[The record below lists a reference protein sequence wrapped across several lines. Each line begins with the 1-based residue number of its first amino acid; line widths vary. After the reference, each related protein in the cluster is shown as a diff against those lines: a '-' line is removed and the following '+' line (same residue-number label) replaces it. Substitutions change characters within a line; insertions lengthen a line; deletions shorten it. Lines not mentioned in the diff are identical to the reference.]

1 MTDIQLFYE
10 ELGSGEPMLLLHGN
24 GEEHGYFRHQM
35 ECFSKSHRVIA
46 IDTRGHGKSPMGE
59 KEFSI
64 RQFAADLYDFM
75 RELGLEKAIL
85 LGFSDGANIALEFAL
100 QHPEMVSKLILN
112 GGNIEPCGV
121 KAIYQIPTV
130 LEYWWLNILGIFTDR
145 MRQRKML
152 LRLMV
157 KEPHITPTLLAT
169 LNMPTLVIAGTND
182 MIRESHTKYIA
193 SSIPNSVLKIIPGDH
208 YVAAKNPLC
217 FNEAVK
223 SFIIL
228 MK

>member
-64 RQFAADLYDFM
+64 KQFAQDLDDFM
-75 RELGLEKAIL
+75 VEMGLEKAII
-85 LGFSDGANIALEFAL
+85 LGFSDGANIAMEFAL
-100 QHPEMVSKLILN
+100 AHRDKVSKLILN

-130 LEYWWLNILGIFTDR
+130 LEYWWLNVLGIFTDR

-157 KEPHITPTLLAT
+157 KEPHITPTQLAT

-182 MIRESHTKYIA
+182 MIRESHTKLIA

-208 YVAAKNPLC
+208 FVAAKNPLC

-223 SFIIL
+223 SFIYE
-228 MK
+228 

>member
-10 ELGSGEPMLLLHGN
+10 EKGSGEPMILLHGN
-24 GEEHGYFRHQM
+24 GEEHGYFQHQI
-35 ECFSKSHRVIA
+35 EHFSQSFRVIA
-46 IDTRGHGKSPMGE
+46 LDTRGHGKSPLGE

-75 RELGLEKAIL
+75 REIGLDKAIL

-112 GGNIEPCGV
+112 GGNIEPFGV

-130 LEYWWLNILGIFTDR
+130 LEYWWLSLAGLFTGR
-145 MRQRKML
+145 MRHKAML

-157 KEPHITPTLLAT
+157 KEPHIHPSQLSALGGI
-169 LNMPTLVIAGTND
+169 PTLVIAGTDD
-182 MIRESHTKYIA
+182 MIRESHTRLIA
-193 SSIPNSVLKIIPGDH
+193 SSIPGSTLKIIPGDH
-208 YVAAKNPLC
+208 FIAAGNPEC
-217 FNEAVK
+217 FNQAVE
-223 SFIIL
+223 SFL
-228 MK
+228 L